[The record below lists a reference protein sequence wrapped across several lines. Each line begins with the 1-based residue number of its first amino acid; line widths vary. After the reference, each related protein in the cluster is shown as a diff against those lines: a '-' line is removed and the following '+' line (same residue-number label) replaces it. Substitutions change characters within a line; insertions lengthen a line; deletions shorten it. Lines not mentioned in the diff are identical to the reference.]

1 MYIDENAR
9 HKRRRP
15 KYVLETF
22 FGQLQH
28 LFSVEFHCACND
40 LGTDG
45 PTTIIF
51 AAIRNCIIDSE
62 GPKGVD
68 IHYYTKE
75 GQLHFVDVTSIQCLV
90 GRVKDRDKWGIV
102 DRSGSLAR
110 AVHMYDDET
119 EL

>member
-1 MYIDENAR
+1 MYVDENAQR
-9 HKRRRP
+9 KRRRP

-28 LFSVEFHCACND
+28 IFSIEFHSACNG
-40 LGTDG
+40 LSTDG
-45 PTTIIF
+45 PTTIIL

-62 GPKGVD
+62 GPRGVD

-75 GQLHFVDVTSIQCLV
+75 GRLHFVDVISIQCLV

-110 AVHMYDDET
+110 AIHVYDDGG